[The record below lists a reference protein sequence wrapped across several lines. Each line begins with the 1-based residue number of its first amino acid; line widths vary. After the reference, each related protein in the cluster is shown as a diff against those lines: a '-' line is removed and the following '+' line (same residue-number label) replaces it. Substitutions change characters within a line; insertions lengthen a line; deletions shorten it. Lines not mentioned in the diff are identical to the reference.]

1 MCIRDR
7 ANSLRH
13 IVCVEIEPGHAIGEG
28 KYGQMGYAR
37 KALKIRTPDND
48 TVREWIRDIQ
58 SRTNVPVKRA

>member
-1 MCIRDR
+1 
-7 ANSLRH
+7 
-13 IVCVEIEPGHAIGEG
+13 
-28 KYGQMGYAR
+28 MGYDR